1 MSSIHSKN
9 MSRSIFSTD
18 TEREL
23 EIVKAAAHE
32 AGAFAAVVCNHWAE
46 GGAGALQLAEAVVKA
61 SKTES
66 HFRFLYDLEV
76 LPTVT
81 RH

>member
-1 MSSIHSKN
+1 MYSIA
-9 MSRSIFSTD
+9 FSTD

-23 EIVKAAAHE
+23 DVVKAAARE
-32 AGAFAAVVCNHWAE
+32 AGAFAAVLCNHWAE
-46 GGAGALQLAEAVVKA
+46 GGIGALQLAEAVKEA

-76 LPTVT
+76 GYYY
-81 RH
+81 